1 MIDIKADNASMKGYA
16 LVRDKEGRPKI
27 DRESLE
33 VFWPYLTEEDK
44 EYMKT
49 QYEEVK
55 LWL

>member
-1 MIDIKADNASMKGYA
+1 MTNIKASNAKMKGYA

-27 DRESLE
+27 DRPALRI
-33 VFWPYLTEEDK
+33 FWPYLTDEDK

-55 LWL
+55 SWL